1 MSSLFKITTLC
12 ALSAVLFTGCAST
25 SPSNEVVR
33 AVTVNAVTAQG
44 VGQEI
49 GTVLLSDSP
58 AGLVIRTN
66 LKQLPAGERGFHIHE
81 NGSCAPAMKDGKM
94 GAALAAGSHYN
105 PNQAPHHGTPVTGHL
120 GDLPALKVNTDG
132 TARVTLLAPRLKLA
146 DVQGRAIMV
155 HAGGDNYS
163 DNPLPLGGGG
173 ERIACGV
180 I

>member
-12 ALSAVLFTGCAST
+12 ALSATLFTGCAST
-25 SPSNEVVR
+25 SPSNELVR
-33 AVTVNAVTAQG
+33 AVTVNAVTAEG
-44 VGQEI
+44 IGQEI

-105 PNQAPHHGTPVTGHL
+105 PNQSPNHGTPVTGHL

-146 DVQGRAIMV
+146 DLQGRAIMV

-173 ERIACGV
+173 DRIACGV

>member
-12 ALSAVLFTGCAST
+12 ALSAALFTGCAST
-25 SPSNEVVR
+25 SPSNAVVR

>member
-120 GDLPALKVNTDG
+120 GDLPALKVNNDG